1 MSNVDYNIKMVEPS
15 KKFSLALK
23 SQNFIPLKM
32 EAKRSFVEPDKTIF
46 VLNAAEQ
53 TNIERNQS
61 TKYRINGKLNIITDN
76 TIIQGFGSIVPN
88 SAWSPEPVDNK
99 QNPSN
104 WVLQISYPSEKDE
117 DKTIYENGV
126 NTKSIEGF
134 RIKEILPYSF
144 RSGTTQILIR
154 TSQKHGITDLDDF
167 LYLRPLNNFI
177 NDGVDTYNYLG
188 YQRIVDFE
196 PGNEDYGLILDTEY
210 TVPTTTQFNPTTGF
224 DEPIT
229 LSDFIA
235 TGKRVFDS
243 SSEDFVFAN
252 NVEINSIQNCDSN
265 GEQVGVINHL
275 KIFSQSHDLR
285 VNNFI
290 DLRDTQINGINNI
303 YKIVSTPTPNQFVIK
318 YDYTNINNTLDVIQR
333 NLRYR
338 FCDGVPSEYYYR
350 KFEIM
355 TQPKDYEVYNAAFST
370 TIYTDNYIN
379 NNFLFHFNKDIDVG
393 GLTDNLNRPLSELY
407 LTTVKRASYF
417 REDIAYSGYR
427 FWTSTFQLLESNRE
441 ITPLGGN
448 DGQDNEQYILD
459 TVSSVQGDDEDV
471 AGTIKNEGNS
481 YFGDFVEY
489 NRAFLEERVLADVV
503 GRFAPSQT
511 ILGGTEDVTSEEGDT
526 TEENIY
532 ISGVSPDG
540 YTYNLHQKI
549 KIRDFSEN
557 IETVDNKENEI
568 FPSYSQINN
577 DGTVS
582 WRDLLDIGF
591 LEGSNDKIGVDY
603 PFVNSRHYLFGN
615 YPIYIRKQLPVSV
628 TDVKVENDKF
638 VQFNTDSTPNDEC

>member
-1 MSNVDYNIKMVEPS
+1 MSNVDYNIKILEPS
-15 KKFSLALK
+15 KKFALALK

-32 EAKRSFVEPDKTIF
+32 EAKKSFVEPDKTIF

-88 SAWSPEPVDNK
+88 SAWSPKPVDNK
-99 QNPSN
+99 QNPAN

-117 DKTIYENGV
+117 DKVIFEDGV
-126 NTKSIEGF
+126 GTKSIEGF

-188 YQRIVDFE
+188 YHKIVDFE
-196 PGNEDYGLILDTEY
+196 PGNEEYGLILDTEY
-210 TVPTTTQFNPTTGF
+210 ITPTTTQFNPNTGQN
-224 DEPIT
+224 EIIT
-229 LSDFIA
+229 LGDFVGN
-235 TGKRVFDS
+235 GKRVFDS
-243 SSEDFVFAN
+243 SLEDFVFSN
-252 NVEINSIQNCDSN
+252 NINISSIQICDIN
-265 GEQVGVINHL
+265 GQQVDTLDHL
-275 KIFSQSHDLR
+275 KIYSQSHDLR

-290 DLRDTQINGINNI
+290 DLRDTQIDPINNI
-303 YKIVSTPTPNQFVIK
+303 YKIVATPTPNELVIK
-318 YDYTNINNTLDVIQR
+318 YDYTNITNNTNVIQR
-333 NLRYR
+333 NLNYK

-355 TQPKDYEVYNAAFST
+355 TEPKDYEIYDAAFST

-379 NNFLFHFNKDIDVG
+379 NNFLFHFNKDIDVED
-393 GLTDNLNRPLSELY
+393 LTDNLGRPLSELY

-417 REDIAYSGYR
+417 GEDISYDGYR
-427 FWTSTFQLLESNRE
+427 FWTSTFQLLDSNRE

-459 TVSSVQGDDEDV
+459 IVSSVQGSNSNV
-471 AGTIKNEGNS
+471 AGTIKNNGS
-481 YFGDFVEY
+481 TYYGDFVEY
-489 NRAFLEERVLADVV
+489 NRAFLEERVLADIV

-511 ILGGTEDVTSEEGDT
+511 ILGEVSEE
-526 TEENIY
+526 NVY

-540 YTYNLHQKI
+540 YTHNLHQKI

-557 IETVDNKENEI
+557 IETVDNKDNEI
-568 FPSYSQINN
+568 FPTYSQINN

-591 LEGSNDKIGVDY
+591 FEGSNTKIGVDY

-638 VQFNTDSTPNDEC
+638 TKFNTDSTPNDEC

>member
-1 MSNVDYNIKMVEPS
+1 MSNVDYNIKILEPS
-15 KKFSLALK
+15 KKFALALK
-23 SQNFIPLKM
+23 SQNFIPLKL
-32 EAKRSFVEPDKTIF
+32 ETKTSFVEPDKTIF

-88 SAWSPEPVDNK
+88 SAWSPESVDNE

-117 DKTIYENGV
+117 DEVIFENGV
-126 NTKSIEGF
+126 GTKSIEGF

-154 TSQKHGITDLDDF
+154 TAQKHGITDLDDF
-167 LYLRPLNNFI
+167 LYLKPLNNFI

-188 YQRIVDFE
+188 YQKIVDFE

-210 TVPTTTQFNPTTGF
+210 VVPTTTQFNSTTGF
-224 DEPIT
+224 NEPIVLT
-229 LSDFIA
+229 DFIA

-243 SSEDFVFAN
+243 SLDDFVFAN
-252 NVEINSIQNCDSN
+252 NVGVTTIQNCDSN
-265 GEQVGVINHL
+265 GGQVGTLDHL

-290 DLRDTQINGINNI
+290 DLRDTQIDSINNI
-303 YKIVSTPTPNQFVIK
+303 YKIIATPTPNEFVIK
-318 YDYTNINNTLDVIQR
+318 YDYTNINNTTNTIQR
-333 NLRYR
+333 NLKYK

-355 TQPKDYEVYNAAFST
+355 TEPKDYEVYNAAFSN
-370 TIYTDNYIN
+370 TIYIDNYIN
-379 NNFLFHFNKDIDVG
+379 NSFLFHFNKDIDVE
-393 GLTDNLNRPLSELY
+393 GLTDNLGRPLSELY

-417 REDIAYSGYR
+417 VEDIAYGGYR
-427 FWTSTFQLLESNRE
+427 FWTSTFQLLDSNRE
-441 ITPLGGN
+441 ITPLGGS
-448 DGQDNEQYILD
+448 DGQDNEQYILGA
-459 TVSSVQGDDEDV
+459 VSSVQGSNPNV
-471 AGTIKNEGNS
+471 AGTIKNDGNT

-489 NRAFLEERVLADVV
+489 NRAFLEERVLGDVV

-511 ILGGTEDVTSEEGDT
+511 IVTSLDSD
-526 TEENIY
+526 NNPNNY
-532 ISGVSPDG
+532 QSGVSPDG

-557 IETVDNKENEI
+557 IETVDNKQNEI
-568 FPSYSQINN
+568 FPIYSQINN

-638 VQFNTDSTPNDEC
+638 VKFNTDSTPNDEC